1 MKKIVFLSVLFAAG
15 MAMAES
21 SLAAINCAVP
31 PSCADLGYRDQVG
44 TCPNKYIVCPFDK
57 TMGTC
62 LAEASV
68 GEVAYFPKS
77 VSKGWL
83 KCDGTQYSKEKYP
96 ELFAYL
102 GTTFCTSDH
111 GGTCTTDYFRVPKY
125 TGYFLRVYGA
135 PSSTYGGSG
144 NYSLIT
150 PQKEQLPNITG
161 TIEDINSGS
170 NLGPTGVFY
179 STSGKYKYNTT
190 NAVSGNGI
198 GFNASRSNSI
208 YTSGGH
214 VIPANIGVYAYIY
227 AGKVGEAYASKTC
240 EFGDFYSDSAC
251 YAADKGS
258 MMVYLRQNELLV
270 SYGAVLLTG
279 NAYSDW
285 ISAQD
290 SMISDT
296 IVLLAKDDIVNN
308 KGLLTWMEAKP
319 GACVLSSDGIFAIS
333 SNGMTFEQ
341 RTNNETEYNKS
352 CKTAGVILA
361 WKQKTTTN

>member
-15 MAMAES
+15 IVMTES

-77 VSKGWL
+77 VSNGWL

-144 NYSLIT
+144 NYSLVT

-161 TIEDINSGS
+161 TFNADDMSASVVSGAFTYTS
-170 NLGPTGVFY
+170 L
-179 STSGKYKYNTT
+179 SGKTGP
-190 NAVSGNGI
+190 SGEGSGGKIEFSAAN
-198 GFNASRSNSI
+198 SNSI
-208 YTSGGH
+208 YKAGGH

-270 SYGAVLLTG
+270 SYGAVLVTG
-279 NAYSDW
+279 SAYSDW
-285 ISAQD
+285 ISAQN
-290 SMISDT
+290 SMVSDT

-352 CKTAGVILA
+352 CKTTGVILA